1 MCLWTASSIHSS
13 RHEVK
18 QPVSSLKNSL
28 SVNLYFSFFLLSIF
42 KKVAMKLF
50 EQRLSY
56 VKIQP
61 KSQTKVS
68 LLRLNLEHW
77 LLYFFLFSSP
87 R

>member
-1 MCLWTASSIHSS
+1 MFSEALLPGKKSA
-13 RHEVK
+13 
-18 QPVSSLKNSL
+18 LKR
-28 SVNLYFSFFLLSIF
+28 FFLYCKKKKNN

-56 VKIQP
+56 VKMQP